1 MKVIF
6 KEIIVAEFKEWISLK
21 AIITELKN
29 LVIIVVKM
37 KLMKNLADYF

>member
-6 KEIIVAEFKEWISLK
+6 KEIIVVEFKEWISLK
-21 AIITELKN
+21 AIIKELKN
-29 LVIIVVKM
+29 LVIIIVM

>member
-6 KEIIVAEFKEWISLK
+6 KEIIVVEFKEWISLK

-29 LVIIVVKM
+29 LVIIIIM